1 MKPLFTLLTVLFI
14 ATSGFSQD
22 VVSQYEVNDTFEGQA
37 QKLTASYD
45 AELGLQADQRI
56 LFQKKVEEYLILSQE
71 AKDQLKGREK
81 LEKLYRLQLDEIA
94 DMSEILTRI
103 QFNKYKKIR
112 PDMQP
117 LDVAKMA
124 KEIKQ

>member
-14 ATSGFSQD
+14 ATTGFSQD

-71 AKDQLKGREK
+71 AKDQLLSLNLANTVVQPMERAMLI
-81 LEKLYRLQLDEIA
+81 LEPITVNSFPKK
-94 DMSEILTRI
+94 SSIL
-103 QFNKYKKIR
+103 KK
-112 PDMQP
+112 
-117 LDVAKMA
+117 
-124 KEIKQ
+124 